1 MFKGR
6 IIYAM
11 GGGLRAFFRRGKFVH
26 AHSEMDAFLAG
37 RITREE
43 GMRRIAEALAPSLNS
58 SDRLRRKTLED
69 LRAWD
74 LVYLDYI
81 AAGRLVPG
89 EPTAAA
95 EPLHGIG
102 ANEALLIRHADSKRL
117 IKQLPPI
124 VQRSLKARLKK
135 LEAVW
140 QHDAKEY
147 DRLFKP
153 PDKKPR
159 KKVAKK
165 KAAKPKKKKKKRAAK
180 R

>member
-1 MFKGR
+1 
-6 IIYAM
+6 M

-26 AHSEMDAFLAG
+26 SHSEMDAFLAG
-37 RITREE
+37 RMARDE
-43 GMRRIAEALAPSLNS
+43 GMRRIADALAPSVNS
-58 SDRLRRKTLED
+58 PERLRKKTLED

-102 ANEALLIRHADSKRL
+102 PNEALLIRHADSKRL
-117 IKQLPPI
+117 IKQLPPV

-153 PDKKPR
+153 APTPKAA

-165 KAAKPKKKKKKRAAK
+165 PRKITKKKKTFKPKKKRRAAK